1 MTDWNAV
8 LEAHVR
14 FELTRWSAA
23 SRQDTVTDE
32 AEALLG
38 WLGTVRLAEL
48 VPPEE
53 ATRAAAALAE
63 DMALTDELLELA
75 AVAVAAAHARL
86 RSDGFAIAELVT
98 KEDFDA
104 LVDVVVRMDAVRREA
119 IDAVIESEA
128 YTGLV
133 ARVLYHG
140 VKAFVLTEN
149 VVARKIPGASS
160 LVRLGQRGLSSAAP
174 GLEANLDRQLTAFV
188 RANIADTLRDSRRY
202 LEDSL
207 DETMLRAMADEVWQ
221 ERSRGTV
228 ASLAEPLEANDLAD
242 LVRASGPVLRRL
254 RDTGLLGELAARAVG
269 EVWEL
274 HGDRPVADLL
284 QELGLDARHLA
295 DAALLLLPP
304 VVEHALASGFLES
317 RIRARLEPFYAAQS
331 RASEG
336 RPRRRPR

>member
-23 SRQDTVTDE
+23 SLQDTVREE

-63 DMALTDELLELA
+63 DLALTDELLEVA

-86 RSDGFAIAELVT
+86 RHEGLTVAALVT
-98 KEDFDA
+98 KEDYDA
-104 LVDVVVRMDAVRREA
+104 MVDVVVRMDAVRRGA
-119 IDAVIESEA
+119 IDAVTESEA
-128 YTGLV
+128 YSGLV

-188 RANIADTLRDSRRY
+188 RANIADTLRDGRRY
-202 LEDSL
+202 LEESL

-221 ERSRGTV
+221 EWSRGTV
-228 ASLAEPLEANDLAD
+228 ASLAEPLEATDLAD
-242 LVRASGPVLRRL
+242 LVRASSPVLRRL
-254 RDTGLLGELAARAVG
+254 RDAGLLGELAARAVD

-274 HGDRPVADLL
+274 HGDRPVAELL

-295 DAALLLLPP
+295 DTALLLLPP
-304 VVEHALASGFLES
+304 LAEHALARGFLEA
-317 RIRARLEPFYAAQS
+317 RIRARLEPFYAAQA
-331 RASEG
+331 RTPAG
-336 RPRRRPR
+336 RRPRRS